1 MNDIRF
7 IIDTVSG
14 DPLLEYFRCQYLVDI
29 IDRLTFRE
37 VFMLEDRIS
46 ILAHRAWDASMNLYW
61 LHHGLWYRAYE
72 HRRALQRYAT
82 ARIT

>member
-1 MNDIRF
+1 
-7 IIDTVSG
+7 
-14 DPLLEYFRCQYLVDI
+14 
-29 IDRLTFRE
+29 